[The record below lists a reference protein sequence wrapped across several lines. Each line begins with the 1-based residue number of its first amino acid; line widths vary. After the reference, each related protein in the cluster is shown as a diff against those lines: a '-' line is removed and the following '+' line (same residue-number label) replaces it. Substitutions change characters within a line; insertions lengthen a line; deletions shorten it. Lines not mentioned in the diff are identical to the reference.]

1 MATGA
6 RSGAK
11 KTTGG
16 SRTRTAADRAEAARI
31 EREAAEV
38 AEVPDDLA
46 DLEEQDEDNEPGV
59 INADGSINPV
69 EIGKR
74 GRAGGDQV
82 HVFTLDDVRYFIPKR
97 PNRALLLQFWSEA
110 QDKKI
115 GVNIATQNAL
125 ISLLGEDALKRL
137 ARSPLTTDED
147 VADVFTASSTV
158 FFGAINEMSKAVRG
172 GRPADPSRRGRKTRR
187 S

>member
-6 RSGAK
+6 RSGQAK

-16 SRTRTAADRAEAARI
+16 GRTRTAADRAEAARI

-38 AEVPDDLA
+38 EAPDDLA
-46 DLEEQDEDNEPGV
+46 DLENEDSEPGV

-74 GRAGGDQV
+74 GRAGEDQV
-82 HVFTLDDVRYFIPKR
+82 HVFTLDDVRYFIPKK

-158 FFGAINEMSKAVRG
+158 FFGAINEMSKAARG